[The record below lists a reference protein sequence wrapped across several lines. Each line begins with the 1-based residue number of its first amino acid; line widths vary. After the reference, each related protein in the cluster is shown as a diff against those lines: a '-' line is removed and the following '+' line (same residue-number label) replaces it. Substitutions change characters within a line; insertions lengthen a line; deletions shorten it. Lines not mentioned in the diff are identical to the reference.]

1 MKLYE
6 RPDNC
11 VTIGRRRYR
20 LRLTFDRVLQAMD
33 AAADPLLTDADRLA
47 LMLGLMVRSRLPLRI
62 RARTA
67 LLDKVLGLLDL
78 EGKEHDGPPL
88 MHLTQDAPLI
98 RAAFQQAYGI
108 DLTSCDLPWATF
120 RDLLAGL
127 PGDTRFGEIVAIRAR
142 PVPEPNKHNARER
155 EQLLK
160 AKAAV
165 AIELTEEQRQQ
176 QYERSA
182 GKMAASIFAWA
193 ERSGA

>member
-6 RPDNC
+6 RPGSSI
-11 VTIGRRRYR
+11 VLGRRQYR

-33 AAADPLLTDADRLA
+33 AAADPLLTDADRLSM
-47 LMLGLMVRSRLPLRI
+47 MLCLLVRSRLPRHVKSRI
-62 RARTA
+62 A
-67 LLDKVLGLLDL
+67 LLEKVLELLDL
-78 EGKEHDGPPL
+78 EGKEYDGPPL

-120 RDLLAGL
+120 RDLLCGL

-155 EQLLK
+155 EQLMK

-165 AIELTEEQRQQ
+165 AIELTEEQRSR
-176 QYERSA
+176 QYEHSA
-182 GKMAASIFAWA
+182 EKIAASLFAWA
-193 ERSGA
+193 ERSGV